1 MTEEGR
7 LPQGS
12 GRPAFK
18 CVFESVPSIKQDSA
32 RKHSQLGCHLNGSQ
46 AQHSWRCSH
55 DLSPRLRKTGHS
67 FCLLEATLQLHL
79 SIECLLMHRAGRH
92 TPPHWKGRAVQAP
105 ASGSSL
111 YNTARSQTDQHPTLN
126 QQIPETG
133 FSKEKPK
140 SGVPR
145 GPPSTAQSLCPALTD
160 FLNHTD
166 HLLCPTMPWG
176 KDCGLLTSVT
186 VSCGMVAKLGEEKV
200 KPLSVPAS

>member
-1 MTEEGR
+1 M
-7 LPQGS
+7 
-12 GRPAFK
+12 
-18 CVFESVPSIKQDSA
+18 FESVPSIEQDSA
-32 RKHSQLGCHLNGSQ
+32 RKHSQLGCHPKGSQ

-67 FCLLEATLQLHL
+67 FCLPEATLQLHL

-145 GPPSTAQSLCPALTD
+145 GPPSTARSLCPPSQIFSTTPTTFFVPPCRGARTVDYLPPS
-160 FLNHTD
+160 
-166 HLLCPTMPWG
+166 LCPVGWWQSWG
-176 KDCGLLTSVT
+176 RRR
-186 VSCGMVAKLGEEKV
+186 
-200 KPLSVPAS
+200 

>member
-32 RKHSQLGCHLNGSQ
+32 RNTQHSQLGCHLNGSQ

-67 FCLLEATLQLHL
+67 FCLPEATLQLHL

-92 TPPHWKGRAVQAP
+92 RPPHWKGRAVQAP
-105 ASGSSL
+105 ASGSSP

-133 FSKEKPK
+133 FSKEKLK

-145 GPPSTAQSLCPALTD
+145 GLPWHSPKPLPRPHRFFSTTPTTFFVPPCRGARTVDYLPPSLCPVGWWQS
-160 FLNHTD
+160 
-166 HLLCPTMPWG
+166 WG
-176 KDCGLLTSVT
+176 RRR
-186 VSCGMVAKLGEEKV
+186 
-200 KPLSVPAS
+200 